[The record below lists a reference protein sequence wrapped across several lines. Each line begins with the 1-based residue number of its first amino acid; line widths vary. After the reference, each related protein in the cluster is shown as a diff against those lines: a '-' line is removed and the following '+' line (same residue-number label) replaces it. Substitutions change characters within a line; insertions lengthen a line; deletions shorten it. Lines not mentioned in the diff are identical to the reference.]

1 MDITIRPIKK
11 NDIEK
16 VAALEAAC
24 FIKPWPL
31 NQIAYQFKGNPCAK
45 VFVALDENENIVG
58 YIDFMITFNS
68 ATIDRICVD
77 EKYRHNGV
85 GSKLLEKMVEVCKK
99 QREVVEFITLEVRV
113 SNKNAISLYSRN
125 GWEKVVI
132 KPKYYDDG
140 EDALYMIRSIV
151 L

>member
-1 MDITIRPIKK
+1 MEITIRPIKK

-24 FIKPWPL
+24 FVKPWPL
-31 NQIAYQFKGNPCAK
+31 NQIAYEFKGNPCAK
-45 VFVALDENENIVG
+45 VFVALDEDENIVG

-77 EKYRHNGV
+77 EKYRNNGV

-99 QREVVEFITLEVRV
+99 QKEVVEFITLEVRV

>member
-1 MDITIRPIKK
+1 MEFEIRPIKK
-11 NDIEK
+11 KDIEK
-16 VAALEAAC
+16 VAELEAAC

-31 NQIAYQFKGNPCAK
+31 NQIAYEYKGNPCAK
-45 VFVALDENENIVG
+45 VFVATDSSDNILG

-68 ATIDRICVD
+68 ATIDRICVS
-77 EKYRHNGV
+77 EKYRGNGI

-99 QREVVEFITLEVRV
+99 QKEIVEFITLEVRV
-113 SNKNAISLYSRN
+113 SNKNAISLYLKN
-125 GWEKVVI
+125 GWQKVII

-140 EDALYMIRSIV
+140 EDALYMIRSI